1 MSYAAG
7 HVVHSDW
14 PPDGAAAEA
23 MPLMA
28 AGPTVARLQLGAE
41 LRRLRY
47 AAGITGDAAAEKI
60 HGSAAKISRLEG
72 GQSPVQDRD
81 LAALLSLYGTAGKA
95 AQERLGELARLSRDD
110 DWWAPLA
117 DLVTAPARHHLNLE
131 AEAAEI
137 WVYEPQAVPPLL
149 QTHAYTQALAA
160 LNQYDMRWRGG
171 LGPRVMARR
180 RGVLRLAS
188 PPKIWALIQY
198 SALIRN
204 PSDDPKVMREQLAS
218 LLTDSAKP
226 GIALQ
231 VVPDD
236 THQVLSAPGP
246 FALLRFAQ
254 PDVPTHVFRETLT
267 AITCTREPS
276 EVDRHHEVFDT
287 LAVAALAPAPD
298 SRALIQELLAGLP
311 GGRPE

>member
-7 HVVHSDW
+7 HVVHADW
-14 PPDGAAAEA
+14 PPDGSAPQAR
-23 MPLMA
+23 PLMA

-41 LRRLRY
+41 LRRLRA
-47 AAGITGDAAAEKI
+47 AAGITGDVAAEQI
-60 HGSAAKISRLEG
+60 RGSAAKISRMES

-81 LAALLSLYGTAGKA
+81 LTILLSLYGPAGKA
-95 AQERLGELARLSRDD
+95 SQDRLGELARLSRDD

-117 DLVTAPARHHLNLE
+117 DLITAPSRHHLNLE

-137 WVYEPQAVPPLL
+137 WIYEPQAIPPLL
-149 QTHAYTQALAA
+149 QTHAYTQALTA
-160 LNQYDMRWRGG
+160 LNLYDMRWRGG
-171 LGPRVMARR
+171 LGPRALARR
-180 RGVLRLAS
+180 RGVLRLPS
-188 PPKIWALIQY
+188 PPKVWALIQH
-198 SALIRN
+198 SALTRN
-204 PSDDPKVMREQLAS
+204 PSDDPKVLREQLAS
-218 LLTDSAKP
+218 LLTDAAKP
-226 GIALQ
+226 GIAIQ

-287 LAVAALAPAPD
+287 LAVAALLPAPD
-298 SRALIQELLAGLP
+298 STALLQDLLAGLS
-311 GGRPE
+311 GGGPE